1 MTPNP
6 ETAAVLLAALLAAP
20 AAYAADVAAGSGKVF
35 EAPGY
40 TVVRKALSAKD
51 EMKRHNHP
59 GRSVLL
65 VMTKGRTAF
74 TVNDHEKHTLKQGDV
89 LRLDGSD
96 YIAGRAETDSEF
108 VVTLVGGAPDKNS
121 GNDSGKEKEAAQTHN
136 HPHSH

>member
-6 ETAAVLLAALLAAP
+6 KTAAVLLAALLAAP

-74 TVNDHEKHTLKQGDV
+74 TVNGHEKHTLKQGDV

-108 VVTLVGGAPDKNS
+108 VVTLIGGTSDGS
-121 GNDSGKEKEAAQTHN
+121 KEQDAAKTHD
-136 HPHSH
+136 HDTHQAH